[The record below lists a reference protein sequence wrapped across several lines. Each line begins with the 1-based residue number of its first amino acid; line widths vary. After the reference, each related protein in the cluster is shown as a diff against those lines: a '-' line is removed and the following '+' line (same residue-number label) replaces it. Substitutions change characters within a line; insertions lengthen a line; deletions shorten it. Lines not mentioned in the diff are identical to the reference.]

1 MESRDMVRMAN
12 QIGGFFKN
20 YGPVEGRKEIATHIN
35 NFWEPRMR
43 QHLFQ
48 YIADGGTGFDPL
60 VMAAVPLIRKPSDHS
75 AHQGSLPREGEEG

>member
-43 QHLFQ
+43 RHLFE
-48 YIADGGTGFDPL
+48 YLAEGGNELSPE
-60 VMAAVPLIRKPSDHS
+60 VMAAIDLVRKPHDH
-75 AHQGSLPREGEEG
+75 APEQGSLPRAGEES